1 MEGWVEI
8 VSLFNNMLV
17 LGHNQLQH
25 DTSMSG
31 TLFQLWESVRRCPGR
46 DNILVLMNYLDYL
59 SGNSVSYRRILVTEG
74 IRRQRVE
81 LAS

>member
-1 MEGWVEI
+1 
-8 VSLFNNMLV
+8 
-17 LGHNQLQH
+17 
-25 DTSMSG
+25 
-31 TLFQLWESVRRCPGR
+31 LFQLWESVRRCPGR